1 MEIKV
6 EWDDIKP
13 GKWKTRD
20 GRQAVVLE
28 VFEGKAYGRV
38 KYHEEDGGDWHGY
51 RWYYGGR
58 YLSYENAQSPADLI
72 APWEEPKP
80 RLRVW
85 REKHSGE
92 IRMLEEMPEGRKF
105 TDSIYL
111 DVEWQPVP
119 ELDALFE
126 RSEG

>member
-1 MEIKV
+1 M
-6 EWDDIKP
+6 
-13 GKWKTRD
+13 
-20 GRQAVVLE
+20 VLE

-58 YLSYENAQSPADLI
+58 YLSYENAQSPADLV
-72 APWEEPKP
+72 AEWEEPKP

-85 REKHSGE
+85 RANSPKYINGLTVISEEAPNHPDYPPGE
-92 IRMLEEMPEGRKF
+92 WL
-105 TDSIYL
+105 
-111 DVEWQPVP
+111 PVP

-126 RSEG
+126 RSEE